1 MENKQIKIKA
11 IITGA
16 SGGKADISDF
26 IGDVSVSGAFK
37 ESSRTLDFKVL
48 RGDVDKT
55 LPSFNVDLGSAVK
68 FFEKPDGQ
76 DVYIK
81 FFEGVVWSKNVRDNT
96 IDLDISC
103 YDKAIYLNKNQPETQ
118 VFNKKTAK
126 EVASTVISELGL
138 TPGDLADTGVDDYNL
153 RDKTGYDAIM
163 EAYKKDSEKTG
174 KTYKLVDIDGKINV
188 FEAGEMVD
196 VVIEELNEPVVGKLL
211 DTSYRESLDDLI
223 NEVKALEDEKKD
235 EKKDGGS
242 DGASQERFGK
252 IQKVLKGDSSEVAGL
267 MKGAKQEVDVKCI
280 GDWSMVSGKSIMLK
294 SSIISGK
301 FYIESDKHY
310 LDDAVHTV
318 DLKLVSEF

>member
-1 MENKQIKIKA
+1 MSSEQIKIKA

-16 SGGKADISDF
+16 SGESIDISDF
-26 IGDVSVSGAFK
+26 VGDISVSGALK
-37 ESSRTLDFKVL
+37 ESTRTLDFKAL

-55 LPSFNVDLGSAVK
+55 MPAYNVDLGAALAFYEKAYGQKSFVK
-68 FFEKPDGQ
+68 F
-76 DVYIK
+76 Y
-81 FFEGVVWSKNVRDNT
+81 EGVIWSKSVKDNSV
-96 IDLDISC
+96 DVDISC

-126 EVASTVISELGL
+126 EVATTVISELGL
-138 TPGDLADTGVDDYNL
+138 TPGKLADTGIDDYNL

-174 KTYKLVDIDGKINV
+174 KVYKLVDIDGVINV

-196 VVIEELNEPVVGKLL
+196 VVIEEKNEPVVGKLL
-211 DTSYRESLDDLI
+211 DTSYRESLDELV

-242 DGASQERFGK
+242 DEASQARFGK

-267 MKGAKQEVDVKCI
+267 MKGAKQEVEVKCI
-280 GDWSMVSGKSIMLK
+280 GNWDMVSGKSIMLK
-294 SSIISGK
+294 SSIVSGK

>member
-1 MENKQIKIKA
+1 MSSEQIKIKA

-16 SGGKADISDF
+16 SGESIDISDF
-26 IGDVSVSGAFK
+26 VGDISVAGALK
-37 ESSRTLDFKVL
+37 ESTRTLDFKAL

-55 LPSFNVDLGSAVK
+55 MPAYNVDLGAAVAFYEKAYEQKSFVK
-68 FFEKPDGQ
+68 F
-76 DVYIK
+76 Y
-81 FFEGVVWSKNVRDNT
+81 EGVIWSKSVKDNSV
-96 IDLDISC
+96 DVDISC

-126 EVASTVISELGL
+126 EVATTVISELGL
-138 TPGDLADTGVDDYNL
+138 TPGKLADTGIDDYNL

-174 KTYKLVDIDGKINV
+174 KVYKLVDIDGVINV
-188 FEAGEMVD
+188 FEAGDMVD
-196 VVIEELNEPVVGKLL
+196 VVIEEKNEPVVGKLL
-211 DTSYRESLDDLI
+211 DTSYRESLDDLV

-242 DGASQERFGK
+242 DKASQERFGK

-267 MKGAKQEVDVKCI
+267 MKGAKQEVEVKCI
-280 GDWSMVSGKSIMLK
+280 GNWDMVSGKSIMLK
-294 SSIISGK
+294 SSIVSGK